1 MNIAVVSG
9 SNGLIGSESVSF
21 LADKMDL
28 VIGIDND
35 QRAYFFG
42 PQASTKWNKEV
53 LEKKYSNYEA
63 HNHDIRDYASLETIF
78 KKYGSD
84 IKIVVHTAAQ
94 PSHDWAAKEPITD
107 FTINANGTLNF
118 LELTRQHCPKAVF
131 IFTSTNK
138 VSCF

>member
-42 PQASTKWNKEV
+42 PSASTRWNKEV
-53 LEKKYSNYEA
+53 LEGKYSNYKA
-63 HNHDIRDYASLETIF
+63 YNHDIRDYSSLETIF
-78 KKYGSD
+78 KEYGND
-84 IKIVVHTAAQ
+84 IKIVVYLGRW
-94 PSHDWAAKEPITD
+94 D
-107 FTINANGTLNF
+107 
-118 LELTRQHCPKAVF
+118 
-131 IFTSTNK
+131 
-138 VSCF
+138 

>member
-42 PQASTKWNKEV
+42 PSASTRWNREV
-53 LEKKYSNYEA
+53 LENKYGNYKQY
-63 HNHDIRDYASLETIF
+63 NHDIRDYNSLETIF
-78 KKYGSD
+78 KEYGHD

-94 PSHDWAAKEPITD
+94 PSHDENSEDAARG
-107 FTINANGTLNF
+107 GTH
-118 LELTRQHCPKAVF
+118 RGD
-131 IFTSTNK
+131 STGEK
-138 VSCF
+138 P